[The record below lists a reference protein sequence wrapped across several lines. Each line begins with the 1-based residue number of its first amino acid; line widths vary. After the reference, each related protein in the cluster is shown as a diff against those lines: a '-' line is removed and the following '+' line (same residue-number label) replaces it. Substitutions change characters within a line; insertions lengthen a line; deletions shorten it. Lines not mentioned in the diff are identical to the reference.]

1 MRIQVLSLPDKLVDG
16 EEVARF
22 ALILDDYTSPN
33 LVHHEAAQTFRNFA
47 KECGAEDGLVVD
59 RRVEVVEQTATAET
73 VAEIVRTL
81 DELIAARLDQHVAAR
96 NISYHITS
104 PTVTNGTFL
113 KAWAEADQR
122 RANGGR

>member
-22 ALILDDYTSPN
+22 ALILDEYGAADPHN
-33 LVHHEAAQTFRNFA
+33 HEAAHRFRTFA
-47 KECGAEDGLVVD
+47 KECGAEAGMIVD
-59 RRVEVVEQTATAET
+59 RRVEIVEQTATAET

-81 DELIAARLDQHVAAR
+81 DELITTRLDQHVAAR